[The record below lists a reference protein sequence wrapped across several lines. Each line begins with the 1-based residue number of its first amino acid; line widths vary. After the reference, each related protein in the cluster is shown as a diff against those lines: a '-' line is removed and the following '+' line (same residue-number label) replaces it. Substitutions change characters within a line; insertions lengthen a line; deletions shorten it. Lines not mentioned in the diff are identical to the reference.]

1 VSRGQGE
8 KVEGNRVGKIPRVE
22 EIVKYLREIK
32 TKKWFQRS
40 CYTLDN
46 FFCNLQR
53 NFVQKAFEDIL
64 VWESKISAEI
74 LVGDFARFSKDFK
87 GY

>member
-1 VSRGQGE
+1 
-8 KVEGNRVGKIPRVE
+8 VGKIPRVE
-22 EIVKYLREIK
+22 EIVKYLRENHKVISNL
-32 TKKWFQRS
+32 RS

-74 LVGDFARFSKDFK
+74 LVGDSARFSKDFK